1 MAVVLSPPRVSRLRQ
16 SLQVESFKQE
26 LSVLDFMVECQGD
39 ISGFNFVQFD
49 LKMIE
54 QVSL

>member
-26 LSVLDFMVECQGD
+26 VSVLDFMVECQGD